1 MSIFSTFIEF
11 EVLFRSKFNYLIFLS
26 GFDGITIDFGVL
38 IAVDLEE
45 VSPEATNDLLPFKE
59 LFLRWFFELDSGI
72 FISDYLLYLVLD
84 FSFFEDF
91 NSDFFF
97 CFLIILCLNFL
108 RVYICHSLKIFFSR
122 PSFLWIS
129 KFFTSLSPLSLTTE
143 LFFFEDFFVS
153 TFLWI
158 SWFLYSFLV
167 SF

>member
-1 MSIFSTFIEF
+1 MSIFSMTMEF
-11 EVLFRSKFNYLIFLS
+11 EVLFRSKINYLIFLS

-38 IAVDLEE
+38 IAVDFEE
-45 VSPEATNDLLPFKE
+45 VSPEATKDLLPLKE

-97 CFLIILCLNFL
+97 YFLIILDLNFL
-108 RVYICHSLKIFFSR
+108 RVYICHSLNIFFKS

-129 KFFTSLSPLSLTTE
+129 KFFTSLSPLSLTTV
-143 LFFFEDFFVS
+143 LFFLED
-153 TFLWI
+153 
-158 SWFLYSFLV
+158 FLV
-167 SF
+167 SAFL